1 MLFEDYLKKG
11 LVKHQR
17 VNFPQIE
24 KQIVRSKKDLE
35 TAQLVLKNDSEW
47 SATIA
52 YHAMLRSGRAFLF
65 SKGYLPTDGGQHK
78 TVVNQFFYEAPPFGT
93 MTEAQNSMKTA
104 AQLINIIERMI
115 RDQNTQI
122 HFRFH

>member
-65 SKGYLPTDGGQHK
+65 SKGYLPTDGGQHR
-78 TVVNQFFYEAPPFGT
+78 TVVGRNGC
-93 MTEAQNSMKTA
+93 
-104 AQLINIIERMI
+104 
-115 RDQNTQI
+115 
-122 HFRFH
+122 